1 MTSPGES
8 GGGAVYEG
16 GCWRSIGQIF
26 PTKQKN
32 GDLTL
37 LYITLYPALPSCSV
51 KKTKYVRLLLAW
63 HGYGLFTIHLER
75 NQNASLFK
83 NTLVIF
89 YKNTPN
95 RFSLGTI
102 LM

>member
-1 MTSPGES
+1 MHERENKTVLTTRPGES
-8 GGGAVYEG
+8 GGGVVYEG

-51 KKTKYVRLLLAW
+51 KKTKYVRLLLAM
-63 HGYGLFTIHLER
+63 HGKER
-75 NQNASLFK
+75 TFHNSFGEESK
-83 NTLVIF
+83 
-89 YKNTPN
+89 
-95 RFSLGTI
+95 I
-102 LM
+102 LLYSKT

>member
-1 MTSPGES
+1 MKVKRYIKTVLMTRPGKS
-8 GGGAVYEG
+8 GGGVVYEG

-51 KKTKYVRLLLAW
+51 KKTKYVRLLLAM
-63 HGYGLFTIHLER
+63 HGKER
-75 NQNASLFK
+75 TFHNSFGEESK
-83 NTLVIF
+83 
-89 YKNTPN
+89 
-95 RFSLGTI
+95 I
-102 LM
+102 LLYSKT